1 MLTHQDI
8 GHISGVLYAFK
19 NRLAEAFAQRGL
31 AFAPTQL
38 KVLRLVSH
46 MSPCTAQALAQTL
59 GRDKAQVT
67 RLLQDLVNTGVL
79 ERVPNPD
86 DKRSQ
91 LLHLTAEGESL
102 YQQMLEA
109 EQEVLES
116 ISKSISQSDAVA
128 FSQLLER
135 VATALKTS

>member
-1 MLTHQDI
+1 MLTHRDI
-8 GHISGVLYAFK
+8 GHIAGVLHAFK
-19 NRLAEAFAQRGL
+19 NRLAEAFGQRGL
-31 AFAPTQL
+31 DFAPTQL
-38 KVLRLVSH
+38 KVLRLINQ

-67 RLLQDLVNTGVL
+67 RLLQELVNAGVL
-79 ERVPNPD
+79 EKVPNPD

-91 LLHLTAEGESL
+91 LLHLTAQGNVL

-116 ISKSISQSDAVA
+116 MSESVRDQDAEA

-135 VATALKTS
+135 VSTALKAS